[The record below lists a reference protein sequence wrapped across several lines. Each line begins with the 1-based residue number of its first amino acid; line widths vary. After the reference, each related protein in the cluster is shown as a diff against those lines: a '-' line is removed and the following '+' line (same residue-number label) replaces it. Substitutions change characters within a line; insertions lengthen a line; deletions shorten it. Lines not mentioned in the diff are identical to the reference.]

1 MNKIKPMKNQIKL
14 LLLLLGVT
22 LLWPATSPAQ
32 GIVAAA
38 SLERSLTSTNAVTL
52 VSRRTRVFTV
62 FVQNTSAS
70 DLWLHVHDT
79 ASTPADGARPALSP
93 VKILAGAGGG
103 YDFGTYG
110 APFNTGVTVLTSTT
124 DLTLT
129 NSTASFDVTVIH
141 TLR

>member
-1 MNKIKPMKNQIKL
+1 MKTRLSYDLRFTIYAL
-14 LLLLLGVT
+14 LALLGAG
-22 LLWPATSPAQ
+22 LQAGHAQ
-32 GIVAAA
+32 GLVAAA
-38 SLERSLTSTNAVTL
+38 NIERSLTSTNAFTA
-52 VSRRTRVFTV
+52 VSRKTRVFTI

-70 DLWLHVHDT
+70 DLWLHVADAT
-79 ASTPADGARPALSP
+79 STPANNSRPALSP

-129 NSTASFDVTVIH
+129 NTTASFDVTVIH
-141 TLR
+141 TPR